1 VRYWRLPNKV
11 MEQETFKFEFKA
23 QEINTILGALTELL
37 YKVSAP
43 LIEAIHKQAQAQM
56 PQPTVDISK

>member
-1 VRYWRLPNKV
+1 

-23 QEINTILGALTELL
+23 QEINTILGALTELP

-56 PQPTVDISK
+56 PQPAVDVTK